1 LNILK
6 LLKKTG
12 ALLEGHF
19 ILSSGLHSGKYVQ
32 CASVLKHPKHAR
44 NLCKQLAAKFKGKK
58 IDAVIAPAIGGI
70 LVSYELA
77 RALGTRS
84 IFAERKKSKMQL
96 GRNFEIKKG
105 EKVLVAEDV
114 ITTGGSTGE
123 VIDLAKGLGGEVVA
137 VACIID
143 RSGKKNLFGN
153 IRLNSLCKM
162 GIKTYPA
169 KRCPLCKM
177 RIPIDKP
184 GSRL

>member
-1 LNILK
+1 MNILK

-32 CASVLKHPKHAR
+32 CASVLKYPKHAQS
-44 NLCKQLAAKFKGKK
+44 LCRQLAAKFKGKK

-84 IFAERKKSKMQL
+84 IFAERKNGQMRL
-96 GRNFEIKKG
+96 RRNFEIKKS

-123 VIDLAKGLGGEVVA
+123 VIDLVKGLGGEVVA
-137 VACIID
+137 AACIID
-143 RSGKKNLFGN
+143 RSGEKNLFGS

-162 GIKTYPA
+162 RIKTYPA
-169 KRCPLCKM
+169 EKCPLCKKN
-177 RIPIDKP
+177 IPVDKP